1 MNLKP
6 IEGVRIEPGETLV
19 LVPERPLSNYQLCR
33 MNEAAKA
40 VGIKL
45 LVLPHNSKVYVQGA
59 E

>member
-6 IEGVRIEPGETLV
+6 IEGVHIEPGETLV